1 MTEIKFIVEKLND
14 TPFNKKFTLVSFDSL
29 PPRDLLQIVND
40 VFAELDSKHRIK
52 LRDEKTDDTSLR
64 MVQFVRVLNYRPASN
79 PNFAEDFMAAR
90 KSVLFP
96 LLHWVLARIPD
107 LKKRAYLARFLQ
119 PIDVPSEMVLDPAI
133 SESLQQLS
141 QLQETFKE
149 VHKEFD
155 KIKSEGRK
163 SPEDLQRELE
173 RLDTEQDSLRQKL
186 ERIEAKVEDESMDY
200 GTNDFESMLNLTAS
214 LRTETAESRALTDRL
229 AEQRRELER
238 AHRRL
243 EEKHGERD
251 QLARRDVNTLSAHDL
266 LSHLRDSVDNQRRH
280 LSQNLPAQLDEV
292 SAQCAELTRLLK
304 GRPMTPD
311 EVEAVSV
318 RLEEKRELHG
328 QLGAKRDEI
337 MAATS
342 SQLSF
347 YRTRAAG
354 VVKKKEAA
362 TERLKE
368 LQEEQ
373 AEAQED
379 INKLDDEMQA
389 MSSDGKKPMTE
400 AESKKYI
407 QDLTAKT
414 QKYKE
419 LKVLYQDSKSELEV
433 LCKTV
438 ETLKSK
444 DENVQELL
452 DEMEQ
457 QKGVSGFQDTQEKI
471 EKVSFKKAALDAS
484 KGTTLDSIS
493 GVVQKIS
500 SQLKAKKSKL
510 APLIKELR
518 AVREKFKAVQSKFQE
533 KKGVFDNI
541 SLGLDSELSKLKDAV
556 GAQEK
561 AYEEL
566 EKSFHLAHAEIG
578 LLDAKLERVN
588 RETSFQRGSDRL
600 SQTHKTICDSIKS
613 KIQKTEKRCK
623 ELRKEQKN
631 VKSNQE
637 QNMGQRNQ
645 FLALRELLAVKLQ
658 CVERS
663 EHEGEEAMGGT
674 DDVDIDGANRL
685 VLLDD

>member
-163 SPEDLQRELE
+163 SPEELQRELE

-214 LRTETAESRALTDRL
+214 LRTETAESRALADRL

-337 MAATS
+337 MA
-342 SQLSF
+342 
-347 YRTRAAG
+347 
-354 VVKKKEAA
+354 
-362 TERLKE
+362 
-368 LQEEQ
+368 
-373 AEAQED
+373 
-379 INKLDDEMQA
+379 KLDDEMQA

-500 SQLKAKKSKL
+500 NQLKAKKSKL